1 VVGGLTGG
9 GGERRRGCRAAAK
22 VLLGRL
28 AQTASREV
36 VGNGGA
42 PPCPGST
49 GVELLGHRE
58 GEGRSEDV
66 WEVEGGG
73 VNLFG

>member
-1 VVGGLTGG
+1 VV
-9 GGERRRGCRAAAK
+9 R
-22 VLLGRL
+22 LGRPGP
-28 AQTASREV
+28 TASREV

-42 PPCPGST
+42 PPCPGSS

-58 GEGRSEDV
+58 GEGLGDDV

-73 VNLFG
+73 ASLFAGLGAPFKGRR